1 VTRLRA
7 AVAFTL
13 LAAAQALPATPSL
26 GQADDRPNVLLIV
39 TDDQH
44 ATGTLT
50 TMKATRRLFLRDG
63 TMFTN
68 AYATTPRCC
77 PSRASIFTGQY
88 AHNHGVRRNSEAEL
102 LDQSRTLQ
110 RYLSDAGYR
119 TALFGKFLNGWSLSD
134 PPPYFETFAIKN
146 SSRYYDAVWNVNGL
160 LQFIETYATRYMG
173 QLARRFMADAEVNDD
188 QPWFMVLSTTAPHAP
203 RTVEER
209 YRGSFVSAYDFNP
222 AVREWDRSDKPDYVQ
237 AMSSTDDYINLVRK
251 GQIRTLR
258 SVDDMIE
265 SVFDKAGELE
275 EARNTLAIFVSDNG
289 LMWGEH
295 GIGGDRTGKNVP
307 YLDSVKVPLLLRWPG
322 NVAGGPEDMRLAA
335 TIDIFPTIMD
345 AAGVES
351 QHPVDGRS
359 LLGPTRTRLLLENW
373 HDLRPNVPEW
383 ASILTSAYHYI
394 EYYEIGDPRPTLR
407 EYYDL
412 TTDPWELVNLLGDGT
427 ATNDPDVTDLS
438 VELAADRACAGSG
451 CP

>member
-1 VTRLRA
+1 MTFLRA
-7 AVAFTL
+7 AVAIAL
-13 LAAAQALPATPSL
+13 LAAAQASPAA
-26 GQADDRPNVLLIV
+26 GVDQADDRPNILLIV

-88 AHNHGVRRNSEAEL
+88 AHNHGVRRNSETEL
-102 LDQSRTLQ
+102 LDQSHTLQ

-134 PPPYFETFAIKN
+134 PPPYFETFAIKD
-146 SSRYYDAVWNVNGL
+146 SSGYYDAEWNVDGL
-160 LQFIETYATRYMG
+160 LLFIETYASRYVG
-173 QLARRFMADAEVNDD
+173 RLARRFMVDAEENDD
-188 QPWFMVLSTTAPHAP
+188 QPWLMVLSTNAPHQP

-209 YRGSFVSAYDFNP
+209 YRGSFVSQYELNP
-222 AVREWDRSDKPDYVQ
+222 AVTESDRSDKPEYVQ
-237 AMSSTDDYINLVRK
+237 AKSSTYRHIDDVRN

-265 SVFDKAGELE
+265 SVFDKAEELDE
-275 EARNTLAIFVSDNG
+275 DRKTLAIFVSDNG

-295 GIGGDRTGKNVP
+295 GLGGDRTGKNVP

-322 NVAGGPEDMRLAA
+322 TASGVEDARLAA
-335 TIDIFPTIMD
+335 TIDIFPTVMD
-345 AAGVES
+345 AAGIEA

-359 LLGPTRTRLLLENW
+359 LFGPPRTRLLLESW
-373 HDLRPNVPEW
+373 HDPKVNVPEW
-383 ASILTSAYHYI
+383 ASILTPAFHYT
-394 EYYEIGDPRPTLR
+394 EYYRSGDPRPDVR

-412 TTDPWELVNLLGDGT
+412 ATDPWELVNLLGDRT
-427 ATNDPDVTDLS
+427 SANDPDVTNLS
-438 VELAADRACAGSG
+438 VDLAAHRACAGSG